1 MSMRWLC
8 KVNGVGD
15 WLLLLKG
22 SDNGR
27 LTLYRKLLCRKD
39 VLLIDLQALELV
51 ALIRRSLDLN
61 ISTTL

>member
-51 ALIRRSLDLN
+51 ALIRRSLNLN
-61 ISTTL
+61 LCTTL